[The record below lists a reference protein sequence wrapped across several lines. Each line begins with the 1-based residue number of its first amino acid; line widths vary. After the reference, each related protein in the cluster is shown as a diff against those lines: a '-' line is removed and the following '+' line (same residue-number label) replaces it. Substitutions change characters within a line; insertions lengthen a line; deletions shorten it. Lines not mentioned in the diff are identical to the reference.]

1 MKVKNRSNKGRYFL
15 AVFIF
20 MLGIAFFAITL
31 VVGMT
36 KLDQPQQGY
45 LLLGSIFVL
54 LVAIF
59 AAAFLVLKTLNDSL
73 EGILDHYEE
82 NGQETVV
89 KE

>member
-20 MLGIAFFAITL
+20 MLGIAFFVVTL
-31 VVGMT
+31 VS
-36 KLDQPQQGY
+36 QQGF
-45 LLLGSIFVL
+45 LLLGGIFVL

-59 AAAFLVLKTLNDSL
+59 AAVFIVLKTLNDSL